1 MPHFSQTPSQTPVVK
16 ANGTTEDTVELL
28 TFEQTA
34 DDDGE
39 VEGFMQITEESS
51 ETSEGLTHQGVL
63 EDTELSNH
71 LDRSLNL
78 T

>member
-1 MPHFSQTPSQTPVVK
+1 MVK

-28 TFEQTA
+28 TFEQTV

-39 VEGFMQITEESS
+39 IESFMQNTEEGS
-51 ETSEGLTHQGVL
+51 ETFDGLTHQGVL
-63 EDTELSNH
+63 EDTELTNH
-71 LDRSLNL
+71 LDRSPNL